1 MDVDARIAAKE
12 GSIETKPHG
21 HGAST
26 AIGNG
31 KVLILQ
37 LTQRKLSLTSGET
50 TIHRRD
56 QRNKNNTV

>member
-26 AIGNG
+26 AIRNG

-37 LTQRKLSLTSGET
+37 LTQRKLSLTSEDI
-50 TIHRRD
+50 TIRRRD
-56 QRNKNNTV
+56 QSNTVS